1 MLKTCSPCNYED
13 LRPFGEQ
20 PGPFDK
26 PEVLSIGKE
35 ELNEL
40 KKSNGRMQHDIF
52 YLWVFLTSEDM
63 LDRAVEYLEDHIS
76 DDIPFYMY

>member
-1 MLKTCSPCNYED
+1 MMNTSVHCDYEG
-13 LRPFGEQ
+13 LSTFGVQ
-20 PGPFDK
+20 PGPFDG
-26 PEVLSIGKE
+26 PEVQSIRKE
-35 ELNEL
+35 ELNAL
-40 KKSNGRMQHDIF
+40 KKSNDRMQHDIF